1 MPVTATGLGLG
12 AVGLLATTGAVAAF
26 KRKWTTPFKAAY
38 FLAWPTLGSAI
49 LLLGD
54 PGYEGQKQTLQRA
67 GLLDSEA
74 EREIQD
80 SKTLQMQKLR
90 EAAQGRSW

>member
-1 MPVTATGLGLG
+1 M
-12 AVGLLATTGAVAAF
+12 LLQ
-26 KRKWTTPFKAAY
+26 AAY